1 MRATLGFKSPIE
13 GPIRLAKIRVS
24 GLAALAAATGHILA
38 AGGTSGGTIAAALGV
53 FAMACGSCALNQ
65 LQEKRIDKLMRR
77 TKGRPIPAGQ
87 VRPRS
92 ALLFALLCMTAGA
105 AGLIAFAAPPAAALG
120 LLAAALYNGLYTNL
134 KPVTRY
140 AAIPGGLV
148 GAIPP
153 AVGWTAA
160 GGSLSDPRI
169 LALMLFMF
177 VWQVPHFWLLLL
189 NNSEDYELAGLPSVT
204 GVFTPSQLGR
214 VSFVWI
220 AAAAVSPLMIPAP
233 AGDQA
238 VVLTLALGAAAVWL
252 VLYSAKRLA
261 LVGSR
266 ALDRE
271 GLGSSA
277 EAVYIRLNVFALF
290 VLCSLSVVGTLSGIS

>member
-1 MRATLGFKSPIE
+1 MRTTLGSTSFIE
-13 GPIRLAKIRVS
+13 GPVRLAKIRVS

-38 AGGTSGGTIAAALGV
+38 AGGMSGGTIAAALGV
-53 FAMACGSCALNQ
+53 FAMASGSCALNQ

-92 ALLFALLCMTAGA
+92 ALVFALLCMAAGA
-105 AGLIAFAAPPAAALG
+105 AVLIAFAAPPAAALG
-120 LLAAALYNGLYTNL
+120 LLAVALYNGVYTNL
-134 KPVTRY
+134 KRVTRY

-153 AVGWTAA
+153 ALGWTGA

-177 VWQVPHFWLLLL
+177 IWQVPHFWLLLL
-189 NNSEDYELAGLPSVT
+189 NHGEDYELAGLPSVR

-220 AAAAVSPLMIPAP
+220 AAAAVSSLMIPAP
-233 AGDQA
+233 AGGQA
-238 VVLTLALGAAAVWL
+238 APLTLALGAAAIWL

-261 LVGSR
+261 FVSIK
-266 ALDRE
+266 AADRE
-271 GLGSSA
+271 GLGNSA
-277 EAVYIRLNVFALF
+277 ESVYIRLNVFALF
-290 VLCSLSVVGTLSGIS
+290 VLCALFVVGTLSGIS